1 METAASILGVGALA
15 LMAINHRPI
24 ERGWMLPPAGP
35 HRLPGGVLLC
45 ADDRLGFFLA
55 VVLIFAY

>member
-1 METAASILGVGALA
+1 VGALA